1 MNGVVSVII
10 LMQPE
15 ATVRQAGSVIQ
26 LCESASLRPY
36 LSLVQGRRVIAVI
49 SEDAQFAEAA
59 RCLPGV
65 GAVQPLSAGAKL
77 STRAFRSENSILHLS
92 GNNGN
97 PAVMIGGGSCTI
109 IAGPCAVEDRE
120 TLLEC
125 AHRVRQAGGHLL
137 RGGAFKPRTS
147 PYSFQGLGLKGL
159 ELLAEARDATHL
171 PIVTEVL
178 SVDDL
183 PAVAR
188 YADILQIG
196 ARNMQNFA
204 LLRAAGETGRPV
216 LLKRGMMSTLEEL
229 LLSAEYILATGNESV
244 ILCERGIRTFEPS
257 TRNTLDIAAVPV
269 LRRES
274 HLPIIV
280 DPSHAAGH
288 RDLVVPLALAAVA
301 AGADGLIV
309 EVHPHPDRAMTD
321 ADQTITLD
329 TFEKMMA
336 QIGRVRDAIRVT

>member
-1 MNGVVSVII
+1 MII
-10 LMQPE
+10 LMDKS
-15 ATVRQAGSVIQ
+15 ATVRQAGRVLQ
-26 LCESASLRPY
+26 LCEATGLRPY
-36 LSLVQGRRVIAVI
+36 LSLVQDRRVIAVI
-49 SEDAQFAEAA
+49 SEDTQFAEAA
-59 RCLPGV
+59 RSLDGV
-65 GAVQPLSAGAKL
+65 SEVQPLSAGAKL
-77 STRAFRSENSILHLS
+77 STRAFRSEDSVLRLP
-92 GNNGN
+92 GNNGS
-97 PAVMIGGGSCTI
+97 PPVVVGGGSCTV

-125 AHRVRQAGGHLL
+125 AHRVRQAGAQLL

-147 PYSFQGLGLKGL
+147 PYSFQGLGFRGL

-171 PIVTEVL
+171 PIVTEVV

-188 YADILQIG
+188 IADVLQIG

-204 LLRAAGETGRPV
+204 LLRAAGETGRPI

-229 LLSAEYILATGNESV
+229 LLSAEYILSTGNESV
-244 ILCERGIRTFEPS
+244 ILCERGIRTFETS

-269 LRRES
+269 LRRQS

-280 DPSHAAGH
+280 DPSHAAGR
-288 RDLVVPLALAAVA
+288 RDLVPSLAYAAIA

-329 TFEKMMA
+329 AFEKMMA
-336 QIGRVRDAIRVT
+336 RIGQLRDAMK